1 MTLIYVKDEKI
12 TIKSLIS
19 MVNTAP
25 KLDVFKLE
33 DVELDGTAN
42 DIIDLSKALRGH
54 DYLEEFHLTSV
65 TLTNSTLTLDQVVSM
80 MLVTVPHL
88 TLIKLERSPVTAS
101 ALATAAY
108 CNSLKSLLVPNSG
121 LTDKDAI
128 KLAQAVTQS
137 TSIQLIDISGNDL
150 TDLGCV
156 AFSTAL
162 NKNTSIQTIRLEGN
176 GKISGKQRSLIETTL
191 RERAG
196 GMAQAA

>member
-1 MTLIYVKDEKI
+1 MA
-12 TIKSLIS
+12 IKSLIG
-19 MVNTAP
+19 MVDKAP

-33 DVELDGTAN
+33 EVELDGTAN

-54 DYLEEFHLTSV
+54 PSLEEFHMTSV
-65 TLTNSTLTLDQVVSM
+65 TLTNSKLTLDQVVSM
-80 MLVTVPHL
+80 MLITVPNL
-88 TLIKLERSPVTAS
+88 TLIKLEKTPVTAS
-101 ALATAAY
+101 ALATVAY
-108 CNSLKSLLVPNSG
+108 CHSIKTLLVPNSG

-128 KLAQAVTQS
+128 KLAQAVAQS

-176 GKISGKQRSLIETTL
+176 GKISGEQRSLLETTL